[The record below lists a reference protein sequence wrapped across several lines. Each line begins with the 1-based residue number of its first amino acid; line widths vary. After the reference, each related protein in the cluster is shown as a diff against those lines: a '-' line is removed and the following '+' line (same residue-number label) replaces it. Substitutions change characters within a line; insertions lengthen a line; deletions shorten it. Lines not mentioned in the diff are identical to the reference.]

1 MLDSFLQNDTVHLCN
16 IKNMEA
22 LSDIKLG
29 KTGKKLKKKQARLRH
44 TLLKH
49 DGIEIQDRPTNILCV
64 NNAGLDTG
72 MTRDEVF
79 EVFCKYGET
88 DDILMLPKK
97 PYCFVCYKLVE
108 NAEEAYV
115 HLNGYTIPATDTRK
129 TSCTFYISF
138 VSKVPESLSPSNK
151 LPPGLI
157 LLHDI
162 ISKEYG
168 QRLLDSINWK
178 EPTIQAQQRE
188 LKHRRVKHYGYE
200 FKYGINNVD
209 PDDPLP
215 EGIPTLCND
224 VIKQALQTGH
234 VKFTPDQLTINQY
247 EPGQGIPPHVDTP
260 SAFEDGIMSL
270 SLGSQVLM
278 DFRHPD
284 GQHLSVLLPPCS
296 LLIMTG
302 ESRYIWSHGITP
314 RKSDIIPAPGGGLT
328 LAPRGLRTSFT
339 FRKITGVKESQT
351 LEGRDYKHT
360 VLENDDAAAKLENVH
375 VHQVYDNIADHFS
388 GTRHSPWPRIS
399 EFLKQLPVG
408 SLVADIGCG
417 NGKYLGVNN
426 QICMI
431 GSDRSQNLVKIC
443 RERNYLAIISDIL
456 SIPLRTES
464 FDVAICIA
472 VIHHLSTKD
481 RRLRALSEL
490 LRIVRPK
497 GKVLVYVWA
506 MEQELHQV
514 KSKYLKEKHFDNTE
528 PMLLSCDQQ
537 EVEKSSKSCN
547 DLGEMARLQSQT
559 EACSASIIEDKK
571 CSVAGSP
578 NIQAKHE
585 CTDIVESPNLNKL
598 TICHDHSN
606 KELTESSKKLNDQHI
621 MVDHFDPCSSS
632 SENGNASVA
641 MEKIVAID
649 TKQTGPQID
658 LENGHTDSQSEEK
671 MKWAKR
677 LEVHV
682 NRTQFKQQDI
692 LVPWQLKN
700 KTQNNKDIKSEIG
713 ECKDASTF
721 HRFYH
726 VFKQG
731 ELEALC
737 RELECCKV
745 INSYY
750 DQGNWAVM
758 LEKVVAL

>member
-1 MLDSFLQNDTVHLCN
+1 MAALKDT
-16 IKNMEA
+16 
-22 LSDIKLG
+22 KLG
-29 KTGKKLKKKQARLRH
+29 KTEKKLKKKQSRLRR

-49 DGIEIQDRPTNILCV
+49 DGIEIQDKPTKILCV

-72 MTRDEVF
+72 VTRDEVF

-88 DDILMLPKK
+88 DDIMMLPKK

-108 NAEEAYV
+108 NAEEAYI

-129 TSCTFYISF
+129 SSCTFYISF

-157 LLHDI
+157 LLPDF
-162 ISKEYG
+162 ISEEYG

-178 EPTIQAQQRE
+178 EPTFQAQQRD
-188 LKHRRVKHYGYE
+188 LKHRRVKHYGFE

-215 EGIPTLCND
+215 DGIPTICND

-270 SLGSQVLM
+270 SLGSQVVM

-302 ESRYIWSHGITP
+302 ESRYVWSHGITP
-314 RKSDIIPAPGGGLT
+314 CKSDIIPAPGGGLT

-339 FRKITGVKESQT
+339 FRKITRVKESRK
-351 LEGRDYKHT
+351 LEERDCKQCD
-360 VLENDDAAAKLENVH
+360 LENDAAAAELEKLH

-388 GTRHSPWPRIS
+388 GTRHSPWPRIF
-399 EFLKQLPVG
+399 EFLKQLPAG

-443 RERNYLAIISDIL
+443 QERNYLAIVSDIL

-514 KSKYLKEKHFDNTE
+514 KSKYLKEKHFDDKTE
-528 PMLLSCDQQ
+528 QTLLSCDQQ
-537 EVEKSSKSCN
+537 EVEKSAGSYN
-547 DLGEMARLQSQT
+547 YLGEMTRLQSES
-559 EACSASIIEDKK
+559 EACTAFIREDKK
-571 CSVAGSP
+571 CSATESP
-578 NIQAKHE
+578 NIQSFHE
-585 CTDIVESPNLNKL
+585 CTDTVESQNHKVF
-598 TICHDHSN
+598 TITHGHSN
-606 KELTESSKKLNDQHI
+606 KEVTESSNKATDHHI
-621 MVDHFDPCSSS
+621 MVDHFVPSSS
-632 SENGNASVA
+632 SIGNENACVA
-641 MEKIVAID
+641 MEKMVSLD
-649 TKQTGPQID
+649 TKQTDLQID
-658 LENGHTDSQSEEK
+658 LVNGCTDSQSEK
-671 MKWAKR
+671 DKKKWAKR

-700 KTQNNKDIKSEIG
+700 KNQNNKDIKSEND
-713 ECKDASTF
+713 ECKDANTF

-726 VFKQG
+726 VFKRG

-737 RELECCKV
+737 RELEHCKV
-745 INSYY
+745 VNSYY

-758 LEKVVAL
+758 LEKVVEI